1 MNTATVL
8 QPTKCRSCK
17 AEIYFAHTKSG
28 KDAPFERDPN
38 GLYAIRNGEA
48 VYVGMPDEQPK
59 QLELGVKP
67 AEPEP
72 RFTSHFATCRQAKE
86 WRKAR

>member
-1 MNTATVL
+1 MTNT
-8 QPTKCRSCK
+8 TKCRSCG
-17 AEIYFAHTKSG
+17 AEIQFALTKSG
-28 KDAPFERDPN
+28 KDAPFERDAA
-38 GLYAIRNGEA
+38 GLYVIRDGEA
-48 VYVGMPDEQPK
+48 VYLGTPDEQPK

-86 WRKAR
+86 WRKSR